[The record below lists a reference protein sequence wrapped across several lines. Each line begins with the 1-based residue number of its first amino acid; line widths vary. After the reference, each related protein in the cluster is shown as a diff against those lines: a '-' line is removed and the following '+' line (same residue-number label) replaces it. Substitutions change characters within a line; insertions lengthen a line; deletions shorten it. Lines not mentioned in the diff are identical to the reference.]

1 MTDAKNSM
9 ITGNPVTAMLSFA
22 LPMIMANL
30 FQQLYN
36 LADSLIV
43 GNYVGENA
51 LAAVGA
57 SFAITMLFICVAMGF
72 GIGCSVVISQLLGA
86 GKINRMKTAI
96 NTALVSIL
104 AMSIFLM
111 FVGLVI
117 CRPILKLMDTPDNI
131 LSDAEVYLNIY
142 FWGLPFLFM
151 FNVISSI
158 FNSLGKSTI
167 PLAFLIFSSVLNVV
181 LDIYL
186 ISSWNMG
193 IKGAAYA
200 TLIAQAL
207 SALFSYIYLMMYLKK
222 MTHKGSVSFFQ
233 FRILKNMCRVAIPST
248 VQQSIVSVGMLLIQT
263 AVNSFGSSYIAGY
276 TAACKIDAMAIMPII
291 AVGNAMSTFTAQNIG
306 AKKTERVKSGYL
318 SSIGMITVISA
329 IILIVVLIFKEP
341 IISSFLDSES
351 GKQAIES
358 GIEYISI
365 TAYCYV
371 FMGLMHCTNGIL
383 RGAGDASFFLL
394 SSLISLGLRV
404 AIVYSL
410 MGVAGSVIIAWAAP
424 ISWFASFLF
433 GLARVLSGKWKNKSL
448 VG

>member
-1 MTDAKNSM
+1 
-9 ITGNPVTAMLSFA
+9 
-22 LPMIMANL
+22 
-30 FQQLYN
+30 
-36 LADSLIV
+36 
-43 GNYVGENA
+43 
-51 LAAVGA
+51 
-57 SFAITMLFICVAMGF
+57 
-72 GIGCSVVISQLLGA
+72 
-86 GKINRMKTAI
+86 
-96 NTALVSIL
+96 
-104 AMSIFLM
+104 
-111 FVGLVI
+111 
-117 CRPILKLMDTPDNI
+117 
-131 LSDAEVYLNIY
+131 
-142 FWGLPFLFM
+142 
-151 FNVISSI
+151 
-158 FNSLGKSTI
+158 
-167 PLAFLIFSSVLNVV
+167 
-181 LDIYL
+181 
-186 ISSWNMG
+186 
-193 IKGAAYA
+193 
-200 TLIAQAL
+200 
-207 SALFSYIYLMMYLKK
+207 
-222 MTHKGSVSFFQ
+222 
-233 FRILKNMCRVAIPST
+233 
-248 VQQSIVSVGMLLIQT
+248 
-263 AVNSFGSSYIAGY
+263 
-276 TAACKIDAMAIMPII
+276 MAIMPII

>member
-72 GIGCSVVISQLLGA
+72 GMGCSVVISQLLGA

-96 NTALVSIL
+96 NTALISIL
-104 AMSIFLM
+104 AMSIVLM

-193 IKGAAYA
+193 I
-200 TLIAQAL
+200 I
-207 SALFSYIYLMMYLKK
+207 
-222 MTHKGSVSFFQ
+222 
-233 FRILKNMCRVAIPST
+233 IPS
-248 VQQSIVSVGMLLIQT
+248 
-263 AVNSFGSSYIAGY
+263 
-276 TAACKIDAMAIMPII
+276 
-291 AVGNAMSTFTAQNIG
+291 
-306 AKKTERVKSGYL
+306 
-318 SSIGMITVISA
+318 
-329 IILIVVLIFKEP
+329 
-341 IISSFLDSES
+341 
-351 GKQAIES
+351 
-358 GIEYISI
+358 
-365 TAYCYV
+365 
-371 FMGLMHCTNGIL
+371 
-383 RGAGDASFFLL
+383 
-394 SSLISLGLRV
+394 
-404 AIVYSL
+404 
-410 MGVAGSVIIAWAAP
+410 AAP
-424 ISWFASFLF
+424 KTS
-433 GLARVLSGKWKNKSL
+433 R
-448 VG
+448 